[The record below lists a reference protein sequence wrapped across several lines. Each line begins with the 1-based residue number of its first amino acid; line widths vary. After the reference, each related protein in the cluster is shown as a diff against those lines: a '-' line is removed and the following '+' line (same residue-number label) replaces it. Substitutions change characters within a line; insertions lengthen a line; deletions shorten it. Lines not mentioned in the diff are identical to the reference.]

1 MPWYVSMDRLGQA
14 HRSCRCNLQLP
25 ITTLLVCLVQLPLY
39 ASPSPSFA
47 SLLWQTKSRLLR
59 TSSFTTRFA
68 WQDPKRALSDPRLRP
83 SRLHV
88 SFMVCR
94 PLGPW
99 HTSDV
104 SRPVRLMTAQWRF
117 KDTIPAPE
125 RHAAVWL
132 PLLQLPEVL
141 AQVADTCL
149 ATEQIFSSSSAH
161 TLPPPSQH

>member
-1 MPWYVSMDRLGQA
+1 MSVF
-14 HRSCRCNLQLP
+14 CF
-25 ITTLLVCLVQLPLY
+25 
-39 ASPSPSFA
+39 ASPADQISS
-47 SLLWQTKSRLLR
+47 TRLR

-68 WQDPKRALSDPRLRP
+68 WQDPKRALSDPRPRP

-117 KDTIPAPE
+117 KDTIPVPE

-132 PLLQLPEVL
+132 PLLQLPKGTRPGSRYL
-141 AQVADTCL
+141 SRDRT
-149 ATEQIFSSSSAH
+149 IFFPSSSAH